1 MPTTTA
7 RTPRPSANAAP
18 MMNVARIWA
27 AASGLRPIALVDMP
41 VRMPMPMPGPMTPS
55 AARPAP
61 ICSMGVGS
69 SCLARWV
76 TGSCGPDCMIAASR
90 GFGEGRSGGDVL
102 RGDVALGQVLGE
114 PLVTLRMIVVVGLDG
129 DEGEH
134 EGQDAED
141 QRLHE
146 IEQELEAHHGHRDD
160 DERQAR
166 DDAEGDLAGVDVA
179 EESHRERDRLDEL
192 EEELQQADE
201 QGDDARPDAV
211 AEPADVEELAE
222 VAAEA
227 QVPHALDVEHE
238 ERQQREPDR
247 DVDVAR
253 RCPELFRPSDAGQ
266 QAAPVAQED
275 EQEEGDEDRHI

>member
-1 MPTTTA
+1 MTQKKLIWKPVSAPPSSTSMAMPPLTAAPPTLNRSTSIAPQRAPKPGYAAPPPRKIARMPTTTA

-114 PLVTLRMIVVVGLDG
+114 PLVTLRMIVVVGLDR
-129 DEGEH
+129 DEREH

-146 IEQELEAHHGHRDD
+146 VEQELEADHGHRDD

-179 EESHRERDRLDEL
+179 EESH
-192 EEELQQADE
+192 
-201 QGDDARPDAV
+201 
-211 AEPADVEELAE
+211 
-222 VAAEA
+222 
-227 QVPHALDVEHE
+227 
-238 ERQQREPDR
+238 
-247 DVDVAR
+247 
-253 RCPELFRPSDAGQ
+253 
-266 QAAPVAQED
+266 
-275 EQEEGDEDRHI
+275 